1 MGGPDHLGQGKR
13 IPQSRHPH
21 LKSPGGR
28 LPDREQAGEGPPEVW
43 PGGPVILP
51 AKPPTGG
58 VPLMAAKKRRG
69 RPLAKDKRQPL
80 PFRMKGTLIEKCRRK
95 GREWLE
101 RLVKEAR

>member
-1 MGGPDHLGQGKR
+1 
-13 IPQSRHPH
+13 
-21 LKSPGGR
+21 
-28 LPDREQAGEGPPEVW
+28 
-43 PGGPVILP
+43 
-51 AKPPTGG
+51 
-58 VPLMAAKKRRG
+58 MAAKKRRG